1 MATYFLWGSI
11 AFLVLALLIGF
22 FIGLG
27 RGIKRSSTHIVFAVA
42 SIIIAFFITA
52 PITNAIMEVNINVDG
67 SLVSIKDYIIQM
79 ISQNMFDLSNF
90 DSASAF
96 IQNLPSAI
104 LNPIVFMVIM
114 VLVYFLMDIIYLVVA
129 RVSFG
134 TKRKDF
140 SSHKPHRLS
149 GAFVGLVE
157 SFLFVFVLFAPLT
170 SLTNTYAEIASAS
183 ATSQT
188 QTLSE
193 GNGEKLPTLGDI
205 LNEQVPP
212 EVNEIINA
220 YNNSALGKVC
230 SIFGFDDA
238 MFDAFSTFEID
249 GEPINFRSEIVVI
262 ADSYNDVVIFY
273 NDVADNN
280 FENLDF
286 TPIKTSLNSLI
297 DNNLFKTVIADTV
310 RDFVVNFDEI
320 KDSFDTEIPE
330 VVQKIINDVQTRFS
344 EENFDAYTYLSSDL
358 KSVLNV
364 VEALV
369 NDGTLQE
376 IVNLDTSNIE
386 NVMNFVVNNEETVS
400 TTLKGVVGLNLVGD
414 ALPTFLE
421 MASNELENAY
431 QNEEGIIVGINT
443 AVTKDELNGM
453 VDSLLSIINEIKT
466 LNDKEN
472 ILDIIEADDILN
484 AILNLNDIGGVL
496 DSFGEILDEVNSL
509 KIFNYTTK
517 VEEKDVEVH
526 AFENILK
533 IMGIDVLGDDAHVD
547 SALTTLNTYS
557 SFFDYIKNPIV
568 TIVDSGLVDVL
579 NGGGEDFNAILDILT
594 EKVNEDREFLAK
606 LIMPFYDLD
615 KASFNGQSLKEMVFD
630 QVITTLEENLDG
642 FVALS
647 EGEDTYE
654 NWYEK
659 LSSIGDLL
667 NVLNDGDIEGQTYL
681 KYMLSDNADQFEL
694 FSQMNKDNKV
704 DDLLNI
710 LFANNMY
717 RPLHETLF
725 SEIDKQVGGIT
736 GVTPTTTYS
745 NLQEKQEVYVSTI
758 IELLNALNSNA
769 INSPNLQEKLVLI
782 GQVLD
787 VLKTSAQ
794 ENVFKEVFINIIWYL
809 TGDVIDDN
817 PIYSSQ
823 EPNENAEDIKAY
835 IGVKDKAT
843 GYYDNSL
850 SYEILMTEVC
860 DVIDFADALN
870 ANISGIELNS
880 GEDVTKFVQAIF
892 STIDTLYENDIDK
905 GVQVINN
912 AQKIVTGILDET
924 AITKYGEQIT
934 TAIDT
939 VFDDS
944 IKAGYSAF
952 KQPLKNLLGLGV

>member
-220 YNNSALGKVC
+220 YNKSALGKVC

-238 MFDAFSTFEID
+238 MFDALSTFEID
-249 GEPINFRSEIVVI
+249 GKPINFRSEIVVV

-273 NDVADNN
+273 NNVADNN
-280 FENLDF
+280 LENLDF

-358 KSVLNV
+358 KSVLNI

-453 VDSLLSIINEIKT
+453 VDSLLNIMNEIKT

-496 DSFGEILDEVNSL
+496 DNFGEILDEANSL

-517 VEEKDVEVH
+517 VEEEDVEVH

-533 IMGIDVLGDDAHVD
+533 LMGIDVLGDDAHVD
-547 SALTTLNTYS
+547 SSLTTLNTYS

-694 FSQMNKDNKV
+694 FSQMNKDDKV

-725 SEIDKQVGGIT
+725 SEIDKQVGGVT
-736 GVTPTTTYS
+736 GVIPTTTYS

-850 SYEILMTEVC
+850 SYETLMTEVC

-880 GEDVTKFVQAIF
+880 EEDVTKFVQAIF

-912 AQKIVTGILDET
+912 AQKIVTGILNET
-924 AITKYGEQIT
+924 AITNYGERIT
-934 TAIDT
+934 TVIDT
-939 VFDDS
+939 VFDE
-944 IKAGYSAF
+944 AGYSAF

>member
-220 YNNSALGKVC
+220 YNKSALGKVC

-238 MFDAFSTFEID
+238 MFDALSTFEID
-249 GEPINFRSEIVVI
+249 GEPINFRSEIVVV

-280 FENLDF
+280 LENLDF

-386 NVMNFVVNNEETVS
+386 NVMNFVVNNEKTVS

-431 QNEEGIIVGINT
+431 KNEEGIIIGINT

-496 DSFGEILDEVNSL
+496 DSFGEILDEANSL

-517 VEEKDVEVH
+517 VEEEDVEVH

-630 QVITTLEENLDG
+630 QVITTLEDNLDG

-694 FSQMNKDNKV
+694 FSQMNKDDKV

-850 SYEILMTEVC
+850 SYETLMTEVC

-880 GEDVTKFVQAIF
+880 GEGVTKFVQAIF

-924 AITKYGEQIT
+924 AITKYGEKIT

-939 VFDDS
+939 VFDE
-944 IKAGYSAF
+944 AGYSAF

>member
-220 YNNSALGKVC
+220 YNKSALGKVC

-238 MFDAFSTFEID
+238 MFDALSTFEID
-249 GEPINFRSEIVVI
+249 GEPINFRSEIVVV

-280 FENLDF
+280 LENLDF
-286 TPIKTSLNSLI
+286 TSVKTSLNSLI

-358 KSVLNV
+358 KSVLNI

-376 IVNLDTSNIE
+376 IVTLDTSNIE

-431 QNEEGIIVGINT
+431 QNEEGIIIGINT

-453 VDSLLSIINEIKT
+453 VDSLLNIMNEIKT

-496 DSFGEILDEVNSL
+496 DSFGEILDEANSL

-517 VEEKDVEVH
+517 VEEEDVEVH

-630 QVITTLEENLDG
+630 QVITTLEDNLDG

-694 FSQMNKDNKV
+694 FSQMNKDDKV

-850 SYEILMTEVC
+850 SYETLMTEVC

-870 ANISGIELNS
+870 ANISGILNS

-924 AITKYGEQIT
+924 AITKYGEKIT

-939 VFDDS
+939 VFDE
-944 IKAGYSAF
+944 AGYSAF

>member
-79 ISQNMFDLSNF
+79 ISQSMFDLSNF

-220 YNNSALGKVC
+220 YNKSALGKVC

-238 MFDAFSTFEID
+238 MFDALSTFEID
-249 GEPINFRSEIVVI
+249 GEPINFRSEIVVV

-280 FENLDF
+280 LENLDF

-358 KSVLNV
+358 KSVLNI

-386 NVMNFVVNNEETVS
+386 NVMNFVVNNEKTVS

-453 VDSLLSIINEIKT
+453 VDSLLNIMNEIKT

-496 DSFGEILDEVNSL
+496 DSFGEILDEANSL

-517 VEEKDVEVH
+517 VEEEDVEVH

-615 KASFNGQSLKEMVFD
+615 KASFNRQSLKEMVFD
-630 QVITTLEENLDG
+630 QVITTLEDNLDG

-654 NWYEK
+654 NWHEK

-694 FSQMNKDNKV
+694 FSQMNKDDKV

-850 SYEILMTEVC
+850 SYETLMTEVC

-880 GEDVTKFVQAIF
+880 EEDVTKFVQAIF

-912 AQKIVTGILDET
+912 AQKIVTGILNET
-924 AITKYGEQIT
+924 AITKYGERIT
-934 TAIDT
+934 TVIDT
-939 VFDDS
+939 VFDE
-944 IKAGYSAF
+944 AGYSAF